1 MNVKI
6 FWIKKQNILDQKKVK
21 YEKLE
26 AYHKAY
32 HQKSFGTEKYSA
44 VSKIKIEIVD
54 VNSFVKTQ

>member
-1 MNVKI
+1 MNVKM

-21 YEKLE
+21 YQKLE

-32 HQKSFGTEKYSA
+32 HETSFGTEKYS
-44 VSKIKIEIVD
+44 KIKNEIVD